1 MIARNTFARFSPR
14 RFIATT
20 AANVPSSVLPEV
32 RQKAL
37 ATSKLRVHRMTDQ
50 LNQLR
55 AQTSKITGSPSSP
68 STSAALSGGKK
79 MSDSFVQ
86 AFLPFRSDPSLR
98 EEYVNSHGRI
108 RVGKVL
114 EDLDALAACSAYLHC
129 SGSARPLT
137 IVTASVDRIDMLHE
151 VPLNEDISVFAY
163 VTYVGKSSMEVTL
176 QMETVLPD
184 SIAPE
189 EMDPFKY
196 SAQKVSKDKLSGEL
210 LLNAKFIMVAR
221 DSETQKAASVHQLLL
236 ETNEERALFR
246 QGAEHKARKQVAAQT
261 SLSQRPPSIEEMT
274 LVHNLYKEYMQY
286 LDTTKEGDPSTPPLQ
301 KPDNVVWMRDTR
313 NQTIN
318 LTFPQDRNLHS
329 KIFGGFLM
337 RRAYELSIVTGMA
350 FSTKSLQFRA
360 LDDITFRKPVEIG
373 AILDLHSQVVYTHGA
388 DLVVKVVAHVVDP
401 ASKRMFLS
409 NEFWFTFTVAQEERV
424 EGEVYNRIMP
434 RSYNDC
440 MMYLEG
446 KRRFEGV

>member
-14 RFIATT
+14 RFIATA

-98 EEYVNSHGRI
+98 EEYINSHGRI

-261 SLSQRPPSIEEMT
+261 SLSQRPP
-274 LVHNLYKEYMQY
+274 
-286 LDTTKEGDPSTPPLQ
+286 
-301 KPDNVVWMRDTR
+301 
-313 NQTIN
+313 
-318 LTFPQDRNLHS
+318 
-329 KIFGGFLM
+329 
-337 RRAYELSIVTGMA
+337 
-350 FSTKSLQFRA
+350 
-360 LDDITFRKPVEIG
+360 
-373 AILDLHSQVVYTHGA
+373 
-388 DLVVKVVAHVVDP
+388 
-401 ASKRMFLS
+401 
-409 NEFWFTFTVAQEERV
+409 
-424 EGEVYNRIMP
+424 
-434 RSYNDC
+434 
-440 MMYLEG
+440 
-446 KRRFEGV
+446 